1 MIGFNFTFSTQ
12 IHRRKSC
19 FKLLISKFWN
29 ILFNG
34 MATQETFFDM
44 CLCFSLLWS
53 KHCKDL
59 LFVSDWYHKKLLYN
73 ANSVILMVMTNNLQA
88 HMDIEML
95 TIYRQ
100 SWSKFYLANILRWS
114 TIHTKYLATSKSI
127 KRNRTKLGNFDI

>member
-1 MIGFNFTFSTQ
+1 
-12 IHRRKSC
+12 
-19 FKLLISKFWN
+19 
-29 ILFNG
+29 

-59 LFVSDWYHKKLLYN
+59 LFVSDWYPKKLLYN

-95 TIYRQ
+95 TIYKVDQNFIWQTFYVDLQ
-100 SWSKFYLANILRWS
+100 STQNI
-114 TIHTKYLATSKSI
+114 
-127 KRNRTKLGNFDI
+127 